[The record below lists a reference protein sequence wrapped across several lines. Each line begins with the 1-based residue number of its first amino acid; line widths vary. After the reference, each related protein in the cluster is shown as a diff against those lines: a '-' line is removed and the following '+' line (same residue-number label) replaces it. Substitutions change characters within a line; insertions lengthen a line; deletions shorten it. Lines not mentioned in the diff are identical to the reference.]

1 MSRRTEA
8 RQDRYPTTVSGGRPY
23 PALRGPSLLGPIYK
37 HPNITCSHLPPLPD
51 YHPLYH
57 RSLPRLAL
65 TLFLAHPPSDMAD
78 VAPAASQIEI
88 NDAIF
93 CQHFKEVVSNMFQ
106 PQGKYALSL
115 YERSLIHVLEVR
127 RVQRRFQRGERH
139 FLRGQLHPYL

>member
-1 MSRRTEA
+1 
-8 RQDRYPTTVSGGRPY
+8 
-23 PALRGPSLLGPIYK
+23 
-37 HPNITCSHLPPLPD
+37 
-51 YHPLYH
+51 
-57 RSLPRLAL
+57 
-65 TLFLAHPPSDMAD
+65 MAD